1 MIWQIILNK
10 EAILL
15 ESFIQIFGIA
25 DNIFLSEFSAI
36 SKSNLLV
43 PNLHKY
49 FG

>member
-25 DNIFLSEFSAI
+25 DNIFFQNFQQFQKVI
-36 SKSNLLV
+36 
-43 PNLHKY
+43 Y
-49 FG
+49 